1 VLEALGDGGR
11 ARNLTTIIARTHLA
25 RETVATACKELADA
39 GFAKVEGKRVRRTGG
54 SAEGEGRLSK
64 SAQALLDALPA
75 DGSLRSNLRLRSEVD
90 LDDDAYAGAK
100 QELIDAGVVQLGR
113 GRGGRLGRREVE
125 GSKAAE
131 DERPRVGKESEL
143 YEPFA
148 RWVGASLSGGGLRF
162 SSVRVTGSPKGRKR
176 SSGKWSR
183 PDVTAVTVANFE
195 YLPGATVEVLSYEIK
210 RAADADKLESV
221 YEAAA
226 HGRWTHRA
234 SLAVETLP
242 GESPVPDAVADEAER
257 FGLGL
262 YSMVRREQG
271 SWEIREVR
279 EPDFRGP
286 EAENLDQL
294 LREYFQTDHDERQQY
309 LTSLR

>member
-1 VLEALGDGGR
+1 MLEALGDGGR

-113 GRGGRLGRREVE
+113 GRGGRLGRREV
-125 GSKAAE
+125 
-131 DERPRVGKESEL
+131 
-143 YEPFA
+143 
-148 RWVGASLSGGGLRF
+148 
-162 SSVRVTGSPKGRKR
+162 
-176 SSGKWSR
+176 
-183 PDVTAVTVANFE
+183 VTVANFE

-234 SLAVETLP
+234 SLAVEHCL
-242 GESPVPDAVADEAER
+242 EKR
-257 FGLGL
+257 L
-262 YSMVRREQG
+262 
-271 SWEIREVR
+271 
-279 EPDFRGP
+279 
-286 EAENLDQL
+286 
-294 LREYFQTDHDERQQY
+294 Y
-309 LTSLR
+309 LTP